1 MTSAY
6 PQDWPVTVVEGRI
19 PQALWAEARA
29 LLEAAEDADGNP
41 SLSEQTTVLMK
52 SPETRSEEI
61 LTVAVHALDDTSG
74 SPAPEDL
81 AGIAGIA
88 FGADGVG
95 VVELAVHPNY
105 RNQGVGVRLVEAIKE
120 LRGAT
125 GLAGLKAWSH
135 GNHEAAAE
143 LATAYG
149 FVPERELWKM
159 VLVRRPH
166 ESTPPLPEGVQIRP
180 FEPGRD
186 EDAWLAANRAAFAH
200 HPEQGQLRRSDLEAR
215 MAEEWFDPQG
225 FFLAVDGED
234 RILGF
239 HWTKVHPA
247 HGEHRALGEVY
258 AVGVVPEAQGRGLG
272 RVLTLQGIDYLH
284 GLGLATVMLYTDA
297 DNIPAVAMY
306 RRLGFTVWDRDIL
319 YSTAP
324 AEGEARATPAH

>member
-6 PQDWPVTVVEGRI
+6 PQDWPVTVVEGRV
-19 PQALWAEARA
+19 PKALWAEIRD

-41 SLSEQTTVLMK
+41 SLSEQTTVLLK
-52 SPETRSEEI
+52 SPDTRAEEI

-74 SPAPEDL
+74 SSAPEDL
-81 AGIAGIA
+81 AGLAAIA
-88 FGADGVG
+88 FGPDGAG
-95 VVELAVHPNY
+95 VVELAVHPTY
-105 RNQGVGVRLVEAIKE
+105 RNQGVGTRLVEAIRDVRAE
-120 LRGAT
+120 A

-143 LATAYG
+143 LAAMYG
-149 FVPERELWKM
+149 FTPERELWKM

-166 ESTPPLPEGVQIRP
+166 EDTPALSPGVRIRA

-186 EDAWLAANRAAFAH
+186 EEAWLDANRSAFAH

-215 MAEEWFDPQG
+215 MAEDWFDPEG
-225 FFLAVDGED
+225 FFLAVDESD
-234 RILGF
+234 HLLGF

-272 RVLTLQGIDYLH
+272 RALTLHGIDYLH
-284 GLGLATVMLYTDA
+284 SLGLGTIMLYTDA
-297 DNIPAVAMY
+297 DNRPAVAMY
-306 RRLGFTVWDRDIL
+306 RRLGFTVWDKDVL
-319 YSTAP
+319 YSTADP
-324 AEGEARATPAH
+324 GGRPTVQVR